1 MTESVADDRGDQ
13 PPSYVSYEEFGRR
26 FLEYAASA
34 DRIAGAFGQLTGA
47 AFDFGPIG
55 AGPGK
60 LAKVSA
66 QVQLGEPTLTR
77 EVGQYIEFELRIP
90 LQVDLTLDLAVDR
103 HRYEV
108 DGYVRVHLTV
118 RTAEPLRVIIDI
130 AEPRSGDVRINVDTD
145 TKRGQLVR
153 IVAGVDH
160 EIRRF
165 VARYIAREIRKPH
178 IAAARD
184 IDVAARLD
192 AAWKL

>member
-1 MTESVADDRGDQ
+1 MTESVADDPGEQ
-13 PPSYVSYEEFGRR
+13 PPTYVSYEEFGRR

-77 EVGQYIEFELRIP
+77 EVGRYIEFDLRIP

-108 DGYVRVHLTV
+108 DGYVKIHLTV

-130 AEPRSGDVRINVDTD
+130 AEPRSGDVHINVDTD

-153 IVAGVDH
+153 
-160 EIRRF
+160 
-165 VARYIAREIRKPH
+165 
-178 IAAARD
+178 
-184 IDVAARLD
+184 
-192 AAWKL
+192 